1 MTECSRGF
9 KHQTMNEVAQLWCV
23 AVLQHHVSSCH
34 ALLLVVSRLR
44 YDCRHLEK
52 ITMTEYQQITSLVFP
67 IGPGGAQ
74 VQCYYS

>member
-9 KHQTMNEVAQLWCV
+9 KHQTMNEVPQLWWLC
-23 AVLQHHVSSCH
+23 SSTMSPPVMH
-34 ALLLVVSRLR
+34 YYLLCPGSGMIAATS
-44 YDCRHLEK
+44 EK

>member
-1 MTECSRGF
+1 MSPPVM
-9 KHQTMNEVAQLWCV
+9 HYY
-23 AVLQHHVSSCH
+23 
-34 ALLLVVSRLR
+34 LLCPGSGMIAATS
-44 YDCRHLEK
+44 EK